1 MKMIAAIIIPIVVAV
16 IVLLHKAWDLA
27 GFIVKEFEQWN
38 DDGKDGE
45 A

>member
-1 MKMIAAIIIPIVVAV
+1 MTIITALIMLIVVAV
-16 IVLLHKAWDLA
+16 IAILYKAWDLA

-38 DDGKDGE
+38 DDGKDGK